1 MKPMS
6 ITFKEFERLD
16 IRVARLVAVENI
28 PGMKKIMKAKVDLGD
43 RTAQAIVG
51 GAEYYKPEDL
61 QGKLVAVVTNL
72 ESRTVAGVKSECMLL
87 AADDHGRP
95 IWLTLPEGVPAGT
108 KIR

>member
-1 MKPMS
+1 VS
-6 ITFKEFERLD
+6 VTFRDFERLD

-28 PGMKKIMKAKVDLGD
+28 PGMKKIMKAKVDLGN

-72 ESRTVAGVKSECMLL
+72 QPRTVAGVKSECMLL

-95 IWLTLPEGVPAGT
+95 IWLTLPEGIPSGT

>member
-1 MKPMS
+1 MS
-6 ITFKEFERLD
+6 IAFKDFERLD
-16 IRVARLVAVENI
+16 IRVARLMTVENI

-43 RTAQAIVG
+43 RTVQAIVG
-51 GAEYYKPEDL
+51 GAEYYKPEEL
-61 QGKLVAVVTNL
+61 RGKLVAVVANL